1 MDANK
6 FELVLKEYE
15 NDASKEINRADFSN
29 EQLTKIFMAEV
40 AAMAKKYKAIKFC
53 LSAEAYYSGKT
64 YEEEVVLLTEDFLK
78 YIYGNVE
85 LIDIDD
91 DEFDT
96 TITICELDGKFS
108 EVTGYISIEY
118 ISESEMNNSD
128 IDRYLNEDWDGYEL
142 FNYIFEYNEEIS
154 GKCNSNLKEYMSKVD
169 SYVNVT
175 VKIKES
181 QRQLLND
188 FIKKLN
194 ES

>member
-29 EQLTKIFMAEV
+29 EQLIKIFMAEV
-40 AAMAKKYKAIKFC
+40 AAMAKKYKAIKIC

-64 YEEEVVLLTEDFLK
+64 YEEEVVLLTEDFLN
-78 YIYGNVE
+78 YIYSNVE

-91 DEFDT
+91 EEFDT

-108 EVTGYISIEY
+108 EVTGYISIKY
-118 ISESEMNNSD
+118 LSESEMSD
-128 IDRYLNEDWDGYEL
+128 SGIDRYLNEDWDGHEL
-142 FNYIFEYNEEIS
+142 FNYIFEYNEELIN
-154 GKCNSNLKEYMSKVD
+154 KCNSNLKEYMSKVD

-181 QRQLLND
+181 QKQLLDD

>member
-40 AAMAKKYKAIKFC
+40 AAMAKKYKAIKIC

-64 YEEEVVLLTEDFLK
+64 YEEEVVLLTEDFLN

-91 DEFDT
+91 EEFDT

-118 ISESEMNNSD
+118 LSESEMSD
-128 IDRYLNEDWDGYEL
+128 SCIDRYLNEDWDGYEL
-142 FNYIFEYNEEIS
+142 FNYIFEYNEELIN
-154 GKCNSNLKEYMSKVD
+154 KCNNNLKEYMSKVD

-181 QRQLLND
+181 QRQLLDD

-194 ES
+194 KS